1 LSELPTPPTGKRGWP
16 WTEESKEIL
25 DPMPDGSPWP
35 KVSIVTPSYNQGEFI
50 EETIR
55 SVLLQGY
62 PNLEYII
69 IDGGS
74 DDGSVEV
81 IHKYE
86 PWLIYWVSES
96 DEGQT
101 HAINKGWRRATGD
114 YVTWIN
120 SDDIL
125 FPGSLL
131 HSGSI
136 LTRNE
141 EIDLVYGDIMVIDP
155 DSNHRYRLSGAPF
168 DLSEMIATWHNP
180 VPQQGF
186 LMRHSLLEQIG
197 FLDEEFQFTM
207 DFEYWV
213 RIALGGGHGE
223 YLPKVLGGFRWHT
236 DSKSSNLHLLRIADR
251 YAILEKVFSSEALPN
266 DLKAKEN
273 TIRSSLHLNAAHI
286 AYQSGDTKCVRQYAM
301 THISSLGIKSSLYA
315 WYLLLVSTWGDS
327 GLARARALLKHFRHP
342 SSK

>member
-1 LSELPTPPTGKRGWP
+1 MRCPRLSELPTPPTGKRGWP

-114 YVTWIN
+114 YVT
-120 SDDIL
+120 
-125 FPGSLL
+125 
-131 HSGSI
+131 
-136 LTRNE
+136 
-141 EIDLVYGDIMVIDP
+141 
-155 DSNHRYRLSGAPF
+155 
-168 DLSEMIATWHNP
+168 
-180 VPQQGF
+180 
-186 LMRHSLLEQIG
+186 
-197 FLDEEFQFTM
+197 
-207 DFEYWV
+207 
-213 RIALGGGHGE
+213 
-223 YLPKVLGGFRWHT
+223 
-236 DSKSSNLHLLRIADR
+236 
-251 YAILEKVFSSEALPN
+251 
-266 DLKAKEN
+266 
-273 TIRSSLHLNAAHI
+273 
-286 AYQSGDTKCVRQYAM
+286 
-301 THISSLGIKSSLYA
+301 
-315 WYLLLVSTWGDS
+315 
-327 GLARARALLKHFRHP
+327 
-342 SSK
+342 